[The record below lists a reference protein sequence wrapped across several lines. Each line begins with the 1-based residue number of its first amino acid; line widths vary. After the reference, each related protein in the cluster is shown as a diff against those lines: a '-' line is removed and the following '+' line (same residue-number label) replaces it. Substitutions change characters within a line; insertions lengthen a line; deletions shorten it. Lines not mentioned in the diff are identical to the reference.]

1 MSKGNSGGFTLL
13 ELAIIIGIIAILA
26 AAALI
31 GYQSY
36 TEKAASTELI
46 EQYDELRERATLA
59 VSEGMN
65 LCDDPEKALSP
76 NSVLYNP
83 HAELSIVKAD
93 PDIIGLQIKAD
104 VAGEGAHN
112 TAIARAAHDTLNR
125 NNQVIAGA
133 VVTESVV
140 SFTALLTNSA
150 CSGNK
155 ASTPQSSTPVVAT
168 QSGSQATAGSP
179 VVSSRASGSGG
190 SSVSTAPTVAA
201 TSSSGC
207 PAGQVLDG
215 QTQQCVTPAC
225 PHGQEKVAGQCVPW
239 CGSDEARNA
248 SGVCEALPDPNQL
261 IQALSPE
268 KQAAIAALPKD
279 PTSDPAIVATPA
291 DVPPP
296 PVAWERVAEKT
307 GSSQCDPPVP
317 DPPPADSQTGN
328 LYDGPYDGPGASS
341 SCELDFGLGMC
352 NECFVQEMC
361 ATFCGFFKPDAEQAA
376 AMRATR
382 ISAVRY
388 RCEEDRRWHRDYG
401 WCRYLDDLVAG
412 RAQ

>member
-1 MSKGNSGGFTLL
+1 MAKCKCGGFTLL
-13 ELAIIIGIIAILA
+13 ELAIVVGIIAILA
-26 AAALI
+26 ATALI
-31 GYQSY
+31 GYQYY

-46 EQYDELRERATLA
+46 EQYDELRERAALA
-59 VSEGMN
+59 VSEGTN
-65 LCDDPEKALSP
+65 LCDDLEKALSP

-179 VVSSRASGSGG
+179 VVSSRASGSG
-190 SSVSTAPTVAA
+190 SSPVSTAPTVAA

-207 PAGQVLDG
+207 PAGQVLNG
-215 QTQQCVTPAC
+215 QTQQCITPAC
-225 PHGQEKVAGQCVPW
+225 PHGQEEVAGQCVPW

-248 SGVCEALPDPNQL
+248 SGVCEALPDPNKL

-268 KQAAIAALPKD
+268 KQAALAALPKD
-279 PTSDPAIVATPA
+279 PTSDPTIVATPA

-296 PVAWERVAEKT
+296 PVAWEMVTGAEAQRFT
-307 GSSQCDPPVP
+307 GPTQC
-317 DPPPADSQTGN
+317 PPPPPPGPDSETGN
-328 LYDGPYDGPGASS
+328 VYDGPTSSS
-341 SCELDFGLGMC
+341 SCELDFGRGMC

-361 ATFCGFFKPDAEQAA
+361 ATYCGLFKPDAEQAA
-376 AMRATR
+376 AMRAGR
-382 ISAVRY
+382 IYAVRE
-388 RCEEDRRWHRDYG
+388 RCEDDRRWHRDNG
-401 WCRYLDDLVAG
+401 WCQYLDDLVAG
-412 RAQ
+412 RKQ